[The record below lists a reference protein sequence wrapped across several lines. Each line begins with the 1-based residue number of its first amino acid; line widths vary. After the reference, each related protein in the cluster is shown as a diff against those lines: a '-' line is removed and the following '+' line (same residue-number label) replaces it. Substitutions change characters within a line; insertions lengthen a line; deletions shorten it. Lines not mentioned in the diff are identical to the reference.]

1 MTSTKHSPAASQVP
15 VTGRLADKRAII
27 TGAASGI
34 GRASALLFVR
44 AGARVVIVD
53 RDSAALEQVG
63 KEIHELG
70 GEAISMVG
78 DAGNE
83 ADVKSWVERCNDT
96 WGGVDVGFA
105 NAGVS
110 GGWVPLEDQ
119 TPEFWM
125 DVMRVNLLGPFLL
138 IKHAARPIR
147 KAGGGSLIVTS
158 SVASMRAHAGG
169 LAYSASKA
177 ALNSLVQTSSNE
189 LAGTGVRVNAVCPG
203 LIETGM
209 TQPLFAFARARATE
223 DRLGSHTPAR
233 RPGFPDDVAHVVL
246 FLATDESSYVNGQA
260 IAVDGGLTSTH
271 PFNPQSRARRVV
283 TTSEPNDS

>member
-1 MTSTKHSPAASQVP
+1 MPPTHTPASSLAP
-15 VTGRLADKRAII
+15 LTGRLAGKRAII

-34 GRASALLFVR
+34 GRASALLFAR
-44 AGARVVIVD
+44 AGARVLLTD
-53 RDSAALEQVG
+53 LDAQSLEQVS
-63 KEIHELG
+63 KEIHEEG
-70 GEAISMVG
+70 GEAIAMAG
-78 DAGNE
+78 DAGSEQNV
-83 ADVKSWVERCNDT
+83 ASWIECCSDT
-96 WGGVDVGFA
+96 WGGLDIGFA

-110 GGWVPLEDQ
+110 GGWMPLQEQ

-125 DVMRVNLLGPFLL
+125 DILRVNLLGPFLL

-158 SVASMRAHAGG
+158 SVASFRAHAGG

-223 DRLGSHTPAR
+223 GRLGSHTPAR
-233 RPGFPDDVAHVVL
+233 RPGYPDDIAHVVL
-246 FLATDESSYVNGQA
+246 FLASDESSYVNGQA

-271 PFNPQSRARRVV
+271 PFNPQSRYRR
-283 TTSEPNDS
+283 ENAPNDES